1 MIKIEKN
8 VPIPNKRGSGRKAK
22 YPFSEMQIGDSF
34 FTDNILPRALYQ
46 AAKLWNKRS
55 GKDYRWK
62 AYKEGEFGARI
73 WRIN

>member
-8 VPIPNKRGSGRKAK
+8 VPIPNKKRSGRKTK
-22 YPFSEMQIGDSF
+22 YPFDKMEIGDSF
-34 FTDNILPRALYQ
+34 FTDNILPIALYQ
-46 AAKLWNKRS
+46 AAHHWNKRS
-55 GKDYRWK
+55 GNKYRWK